1 MTISKDITITGIQ
14 GKLGAT
20 VDLTLAFIPSSAD
33 FDKVVPIAWKDG
45 AHIERRMYGIGGCRA
60 IVDDDTSLV
69 SPREYCAIP
78 IGRSSDLTKD
88 TLKRPPVYTFSP
100 PANAGGT
107 QARAMN
113 RTTGP
118 VNIGAGFI
126 TNQGRENE
134 EFNPVLVNRQV
145 PDVSPGYVNYDAHL
159 YIWASLDFKESELLD
174 DSVQSTP
181 SLWDGDLGQLTG
193 KKIPIKVY
201 RDKGKVVVNGPK
213 SSGTEQTESFLATT
227 QSAGSTSTAI
237 TYKAN
242 LAFATPNLLSIGVKA
257 IVEALLPLGY
267 PFFKATTKGF
277 DTNAELEAVLPQN
290 ISCNQAEL
298 DLIDAIEANK
308 NIFGKAY
315 IKGHSGAV
323 LLATDNGLQT
333 WTDINPASQ
342 QWFGVNPG
350 DHSDGAIEEVAK
362 KGAPVELAN
371 GVGPLLTLY
380 HHHLV
385 FSHALTS

>member
-1 MTISKDITITGIQ
+1 MTISKTITITGIR
-14 GKLGAT
+14 GKLGAP

-33 FDKVVPIAWKDG
+33 FDKVVPIAWKVLTLNEGD
-45 AHIERRMYGIGGCRA
+45 AISYDWTDLIGGCRA
-60 IVDDDTSLV
+60 IVDDDTSTV

-78 IGRSSDLTKD
+78 IGRSSDLSKD
-88 TLKRPPVYTFSP
+88 TLKRPPVYTFTAP
-100 PANAGGT
+100 TNAGGT
-107 QARAMN
+107 QARVMN
-113 RTTGP
+113 RTNGS

-126 TNQGRENE
+126 TNQKQE
-134 EFNPVLVNRQV
+134 EEAFNPVLVNRQV
-145 PDVSPGYVNYDAHL
+145 PDVSPAYVDYDAHL

-201 RDKGKVVVNGPK
+201 RDKGKVVADGPQ
-213 SSGTEQTESFLATT
+213 SSDTVQKERFLATA
-227 QSAGSTSTAI
+227 QDAVSAAI

-242 LAFATPNLLSIGVKA
+242 LAFATPNLLSVGVKA

-267 PFFKATTKGF
+267 PSFKATTKGF
-277 DTNAELEAVLPQN
+277 DTDAGLEVVLPQN

-323 LLATDNGLQT
+323 LLAIDSGLQT

-342 QWFGVNPG
+342 QWFGVYAQNPG
-350 DHSDGAIEEVAK
+350 DYGDGAIEEVAK
-362 KGAPVELAN
+362 KGSPAEVAN
-371 GVGPLLTLY
+371 GVGNDN
-380 HHHLV
+380 
-385 FSHALTS
+385 AAEGA